1 MRLLPVF
8 LTRFAM
14 LFSFIVL
21 GVNAFAQNTDRK
33 FISYVKPLIGTHK
46 NGQISPVAVSP
57 FGMVQVGPDTHL
69 TGSGYRYSDS
79 AILGFSHIHKSGGGC
94 SDFLD
99 VLFQPTTG
107 VINYSPGTPGKT
119 GSGYQSKFSHH
130 DEVATAG
137 FYSVKLLDYNVNVS
151 LTATEHCAYHK
162 YDFSSSES
170 GNVIIDLLHGSTSA
184 CTVFSEFDKDTVV
197 TSGLS
202 IVNQY
207 AVQGH
212 RISSGWAKK
221 QEVFF
226 YAEFSEPIMKA
237 SAKADESVTQDFKNA
252 TGKSIQGAFTFN
264 TKTNKQVYVKVGIS
278 TISCDMAKRNMY
290 HEIKNKKFDAVKLE
304 NEKKWEAEL
313 SKMQAEG
320 GTKEQNEIFYTALYH
335 TFMYPMLSSET
346 GGYYRG
352 ADRKVYKA
360 DGYKHYSGV
369 MGLWDVFRAS
379 LPLLAIL
386 NPGVAGDH
394 VKTFLS
400 HYKQSG
406 LLPSWVLYGNETLCM
421 IGYHSMPV
429 IADVLYKGIGT
440 ENARELFNAMKAT
453 ANKDRFGV
461 GTIWKKPYG
470 TIHYKKY
477 NYIPADLED
486 NSVSQTLEFAYDDWC
501 IAQVAK
507 KLGAMNDYQYF
518 MSRSASYKNLFDSSS
533 TFMRGKLSNGSWRS
547 NFDPLYY
554 DHMQSDFCEG
564 TSWVWSFFVPHDIMG
579 LAKQMGGPNRL
590 AAKLDSFFTLN
601 TPIKNGTLALPLEG
615 KIGQYIHGN
624 EPSHHIAFMYNEV
637 GQPWKTQKYVKQI
650 LNVFYKSTPDGLC
663 GDDDTGQMSAW
674 YIFGAMGFYPV
685 THGTGVYS
693 IGSPVFPKMLIM
705 SHTPDGR
712 KVTLAITAK
721 NVSPENIYIKK
732 ILLNG
737 KTVSKNWLE
746 HYELFGR
753 NANLEFEMTNQPVI
767 KQNMNSVSIHKQ

>member
-1 MRLLPVF
+1 MRLLAEF
-8 LTRFAM
+8 LVKFAM
-14 LFSFIVL
+14 LFSLAVL
-21 GVNAFAQNTDRK
+21 CVHAQSQNTDRK
-33 FISYVKPLIGTHK
+33 FISYVKPLIGTHI

-69 TGSGYRYSDS
+69 TGSGYKYGDS

-107 VINYSPGTPGKT
+107 TINYSPGTPGKPGT
-119 GSGYQSKFSHH
+119 GYQSKFSHQ
-130 DEVATAG
+130 DERATAG
-137 FYSVKLLDYNVNVS
+137 YYAVKLLDYDVDVS

-162 YDFSSSES
+162 YDFLSSDS

-184 CTVFSEFDKDTVV
+184 CTVFSEFDVDTVV

-202 IVNQY
+202 IINQY
-207 AVQGH
+207 AVQGY
-212 RISSGWAKK
+212 RISSGWAKQ

-226 YAEFSEPIMKA
+226 YAEFSEPILHA
-237 SAKADESVTQDFKNA
+237 SSKTDGSLMHDFKDV
-252 TGKSIQGAFTFN
+252 TGKSIQGAFTFD
-264 TKTNKQVYVKVGIS
+264 TKSKKKLYVKVGIS
-278 TISCDMAKRNMY
+278 TISCDMAKSNMY
-290 HEIKNKKFDAVKLE
+290 NEIKNKKFDAVKLE
-304 NEKKWEAEL
+304 NENKWEAEL
-313 SKMQAEG
+313 SKMQVDG
-320 GTKEQNEIFYTALYH
+320 GTIEQKEIFYTALYH

-360 DGYKHYSGV
+360 DGYRHYSGV

-386 NPGVAGDH
+386 NPGLARDH

-429 IADVLYKGIGT
+429 IADVLYKGIAT
-440 ENARELFNAMKAT
+440 EHSRELFDAMKAT
-453 ANKDRFGV
+453 ANKDVFGI

-470 TIHYKKY
+470 TKNYKKY

-507 KLGAMNDYQYF
+507 KLGANNDYQYF
-518 MSRSASYKNLFDSSS
+518 MRRSVSYKNLFDSSS
-533 TFMRGKLSNGSWRS
+533 TFMRGKLSDGSWRS

-564 TSWVWSFFVPHDIMG
+564 TSWVWSFFVPHDIKG
-579 LAKQMGGPNRL
+579 LAKQMGGQYKL
-590 AAKLDSFFTLN
+590 AAKLDSFFTLD
-601 TPIKNGTLALPLEG
+601 TPIKDGTLALPLAG

-624 EPSHHIAFMYNEV
+624 EPSHHIAFMYNEL

-650 LNVFYKSTPDGLC
+650 LNTFYKNTPDGLC

-685 THGTGVYS
+685 THGTGVYN
-693 IGSPVFPKMLIM
+693 IGSPVFPKMRINTL
-705 SHTPDGR
+705 TPDGR
-712 KVTLAITAK
+712 KVTLVITAK

-737 KTVSKNWLE
+737 KIVSKNWLA

-753 NANLEFEMTNQPVI
+753 NANLEFEMTNKPLL
-767 KQNMNSVSIHKQ
+767 K